1 MKQNLGNA
9 KVLFNGIEMDAHDVQ
24 LEIEHAAD
32 EAPIAHI
39 ADIVNHGTELEATVK
54 LTRHG
59 RKFMQWVRWCST
71 PAAQAGFMLVHK
83 GRGRYILQRY
93 PYGKRGNKR
102 NIFPYGTRRK

>member
-24 LEIEHAAD
+24 IEIEHAAD
-32 EAPIAHI
+32 KAPIAHV
-39 ADIVNHGTELEATVK
+39 ADIVNRGMELEANVK

-59 RKFMQWVRWCST
+59 RRFMQMIRYAST
-71 PAAQAGFMLVHK
+71 PAAQAGYMLVHK
-83 GRGRYILQRY
+83 GRGIYKLQPY

-102 NIFPYGTRRK
+102 NIYPYNRQK